1 MSARIVILAEIA
13 HTSDS
18 NALTGASSET
28 GVGRHLRILVAVFG
42 LTAVLAAQP
51 ERVVSPLPEGI
62 TRPSYKYASGHLA
75 AFQRGEQPVA
85 LWDRGGRLLYEAEA
99 RLPGEGSPL
108 VRVLDVAIGRG
119 GRLLVA
125 GPWSETNR
133 GVVILDAAGNSVV
146 AFDLY
151 PFFPERLTLGPE
163 GNLWVLGRRT
173 TGPGKPGIWLNKY
186 SLGGEQLLAV
196 RIPVAGA
203 AKSGYLG
210 ASNTGL
216 GIWFAGAAAWFT
228 LSPAGK
234 IIERLRLRPP
244 GGQPAR
250 FTFSAAGEIYADA
263 GALYR
268 YDRRA
273 HRWRSVPDV
282 LPEPMP
288 PAELIGADGP
298 RLIYRLR
305 GTEALELLRL
315 PH

>member
-1 MSARIVILAEIA
+1 M
-13 HTSDS
+13 
-18 NALTGASSET
+18 
-28 GVGRHLRILVAVFG
+28 RILVAAFG

-51 ERVVSPLPEGI
+51 ERVVSPPPETI
-62 TRPSYKYASGHLA
+62 TVPSYKYANGYLA
-75 AFQRGEQPVA
+75 AFQRGEPPVA
-85 LWDRGGRLLYEAEA
+85 LWDRAGRLIYEAEA

-108 VRVLDVAIGRG
+108 VRVVDIAVGRD

-125 GPWSETNR
+125 GEWSETNR
-133 GVVILDAAGNSVV
+133 GVVMLDGKGNSVV

-163 GNLWVLGRRT
+163 GNLWVLVRRT
-173 TGPGKPGIWLNKY
+173 TGPGKPGVWLNKY
-186 SLGGEQLLAV
+186 SLEGEQLLGV
-196 RIPVAGA
+196 RIPVTGA
-203 AKSGYLG
+203 NARPGYLG

-216 GIWFAGAAAWFT
+216 GVWFADAAAWFT

-234 IIERLRLRPP
+234 IVERLELRPP
-244 GGQPAR
+244 GGQAAG
-250 FTFSAAGEIYADA
+250 FTFSAAGELYADA

-273 HRWRSVPDV
+273 RRWRSVPDV
-282 LPEPMP
+282 LPELMP

-305 GTEALELLRL
+305 EAEALELLRL